1 VTRTAECLRVEEMLS
16 DHLDGSLD
24 PLLDGELR
32 AHVEACERCRELRAA
47 MVEVIAALRDV
58 AEAEPSADL
67 AARVAAAALR
77 AGRGRPRRIGLPT
90 FPGLPPWVLAT
101 AAVLALA
108 LSTGLV
114 TASGGKGPL
123 GGTSRL
129 AQRVSAAG
137 IYVAEKKD
145 RLAEDFR
152 MLRVVVGTAFE
163 GRVDRVNDRVDD
175 YRRLLER
182 RQRDEQLERSRQ
194 QTTEP
199 SPGSPRK

>member
-1 VTRTAECLRVEEMLS
+1 MTDRTQCARVEEMLS
-16 DHLDGSLD
+16 DHLDRTLD

-32 AHVEACERCRELRAA
+32 AA
-47 MVEVIAALRDV
+47 MVEVIGALRE
-58 AEAEPSADL
+58 ATEAEPSADL

-77 AGRGRPRRIGLPT
+77 AGRGRTRRGFGLPT
-90 FPGLPPWVLAT
+90 FTGIPPWVLAT

-123 GGTSRL
+123 GTTGRL

-137 IYVAEKKD
+137 VYVAEQKD
-145 RLAEDFR
+145 RLTEDLR

-182 RQRDEQLERSRQ
+182 RRKDEQLEKSRA
-194 QTTEP
+194 QTSEP
-199 SPGSPRK
+199 PAEGPRK